1 MLEFLLL
8 LFCCR
13 SGTLSNALWGRGRLL
28 IPTRALPGI
37 AGRRGDAGPACFPQ
51 MLCEH
56 PLGLSPSCL
65 HVCLSFLERLVKV
78 SDKSTCQMLGSR
90 PPHQCWTELPK
101 TQISPGPSLLLKTLP
116 WLLDIPWA
124 KTHTPAR
131 ACLIRSPPPCP
142 PPLTSASPS
151 PNSIPCLG
159 LNPQL
164 GTPRRPESPLRAFVH
179 AVPSAQTP
187 SLLQLPGQLLLIFQ
201 HSPPAS
207 GSLGSMSPGAPP
219 RPRPSVC
226 SSVLSGPPTSPPSY
240 SSSFRLILCACLPL
254 TDSSS
259 PRKSPVHPFRSPRVW
274 LTVAAQ

>member
-142 PPLTSASPS
+142 PPTDLCLPLPKLYPMSGPQPSARHTQTSRITPPCLCPRCSLRPDTLPPSTPWSTPTHLSTLTS
-151 PNSIPCLG
+151 CLG
-159 LNPQL
+159 LP
-164 GTPRRPESPLRAFVH
+164 GKHVPRCPATSTAI
-179 AVPSAQTP
+179 
-187 SLLQLPGQLLLIFQ
+187 GLLLCALWASHI
-201 HSPPAS
+201 SPE
-207 GSLGSMSPGAPP
+207 L
-219 RPRPSVC
+219 
-226 SSVLSGPPTSPPSY
+226 
-240 SSSFRLILCACLPL
+240 
-254 TDSSS
+254 
-259 PRKSPVHPFRSPRVW
+259 
-274 LTVAAQ
+274 